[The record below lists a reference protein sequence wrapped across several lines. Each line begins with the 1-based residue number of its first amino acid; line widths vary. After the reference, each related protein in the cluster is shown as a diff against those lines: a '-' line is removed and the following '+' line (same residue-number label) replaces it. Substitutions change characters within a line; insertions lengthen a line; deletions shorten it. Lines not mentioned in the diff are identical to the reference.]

1 MDVHDPGR
9 SVKPYI
15 AIAVGDA
22 WLRSEVVKGLAS
34 FYSLAEY
41 PNISRALA
49 GCREH
54 VPLAVLV
61 SEELPTSS
69 GYDFVFMLRLDA
81 KLAAVPVVVLV
92 AKNDRPTRNAVAQC
106 GADKLLVDP
115 FTRCALV
122 TTVSELVNRAI
133 ESEWKKLL
141 PLQRQALTK
150 TLELF
155 NGISNVI
162 EKGKP
167 IPYRSVSE
175 ACKPLVDA
183 VASDDFKGVLQGVR
197 DHDNYSYAHSV
208 RVATYL
214 ALFGATLGLS
224 KDEQIVLATGGL
236 LHDVGKMSIPHEILN
251 KPGRLDEAE
260 LATMKGHVTASVA
273 YLQGCHDLPKGIITI
288 AAQHHEKLDGSGY
301 PYGLAGKDLNRL
313 ARIASIVDV
322 FSALTD
328 RRVYKPSMEA
338 ETALNLMVEQMGSEL
353 DIKLLSLFRQMLLD
367 ATVPV

>member
-1 MDVHDPGR
+1 MHVQDPGAP
-9 SVKPYI
+9 VKPYVAI
-15 AIAVGDA
+15 AIGDA
-22 WLRSEVVKGLAS
+22 WERSEVVKGLTS

-41 PNISRALA
+41 PTISRALA

-61 SEELPTSS
+61 SEELPPSG

-81 KLAAVPVVVLV
+81 QLAAIPVVVLV
-92 AKNDRPTRNAVAQC
+92 AKNDRPTRDAVAQC

-115 FTRCALV
+115 FTRGALV
-122 TTVSELVNRAI
+122 RTVSGLVNRNV
-133 ESEWKKLL
+133 ERRWKKLL
-141 PLQRQALTK
+141 PLQRQALTN

-162 EKGKP
+162 EEGKP
-167 IPYRSVSE
+167 IPYRSASE
-175 ACKPLVDA
+175 ACRPLVDA
-183 VASDDFKGVLQGVR
+183 VASDDFKGVLRGVR

-260 LATMKGHVTASVA
+260 LAVMKGHVTASVA
-273 YLQGCHDLPKGIITI
+273 YLQCCHDLPKGIITI

-328 RRVYKPSMEA
+328 RRVYKPPMEA
-338 ETALNLMVEQMGSEL
+338 ETALNLMVEQMASEL

>member
-34 FYSLAEY
+34 SYSLAEY

-162 EKGKP
+162 EEGKP

-197 DHDNYSYAHSV
+197 DHDNYSYVHSV

-236 LHDVGKMSIPHEILN
+236 LHDVGKMAIPHEILN
-251 KPGRLDEAE
+251 KPGRLDESE
-260 LATMKGHVTASVA
+260 LAMMKGHVTASVA
-273 YLQGCHDLPKGIITI
+273 YLQCCHDLPKGIITI

-338 ETALNLMVEQMGSEL
+338 ETALNLMVEQMGSKL

>member
-92 AKNDRPTRNAVAQC
+92 AKNDKPTHDAVAQC
-106 GADKLLVDP
+106 GADKLLVHP
-115 FTRCALV
+115 FTRSALV
-122 TTVSELVNRAI
+122 TTASGLVNRAV
-133 ESEWKKLL
+133 ERKWKKLL

-162 EKGKP
+162 A
-167 IPYRSVSE
+167 SE
-175 ACKPLVDA
+175 ITTIILTRIRCGSRHTLPCSAPRLVC
-183 VASDDFKGVLQGVR
+183 QR
-197 DHDNYSYAHSV
+197 
-208 RVATYL
+208 
-214 ALFGATLGLS
+214 
-224 KDEQIVLATGGL
+224 
-236 LHDVGKMSIPHEILN
+236 M
-251 KPGRLDEAE
+251 
-260 LATMKGHVTASVA
+260 
-273 YLQGCHDLPKGIITI
+273 
-288 AAQHHEKLDGSGY
+288 
-301 PYGLAGKDLNRL
+301 NRL
-313 ARIASIVDV
+313 FWPQADCCMTWARC
-322 FSALTD
+322 
-328 RRVYKPSMEA
+328 R
-338 ETALNLMVEQMGSEL
+338 
-353 DIKLLSLFRQMLLD
+353 FR
-367 ATVPV
+367 TRY

>member
-41 PNISRALA
+41 PTISRALA

-162 EKGKP
+162 EEGKP

-197 DHDNYSYAHSV
+197 DHDNYSYVHSV

-236 LHDVGKMSIPHEILN
+236 LHDVGKMAIPHEILN
-251 KPGRLDEAE
+251 KPGRLDESE
-260 LATMKGHVTASVA
+260 LAMMKGHVTASVA
-273 YLQGCHDLPKGIITI
+273 YLQCCHDLPKGIITI

-338 ETALNLMVEQMGSEL
+338 ETALNLMVEQMGSKL